1 MVEMFVQ
8 TKRIDEV
15 FPLLPRLSGD
25 TPARF
30 DLRLNVNLMQGAE
43 ILKEQERHVEASL
56 LFALTMTTEEIV
68 SFYSGRAAS
77 ISTEINRL
85 KSFIESKGRRIPPRR
100 LTALKEMQNQ
110 LAMKV
115 TSAQSHLKL
124 AKDTPSFTTILRW
137 RKADNFQACK
147 REWESF
153 WAFYWLYQDFPEHEM
168 VENFLYAAFASA
180 NTVKFREKSIELGE
194 AYLQNDKLDKY
205 RADVTFI
212 MSNAYRQEAQ
222 NQLKIVQNLQSSLTS
237 VDKQKAL
244 DAKQKASE
252 YYSRFFELCDDF
264 LARKPGDKYARDFI
278 GMMGS
283 EFFKRQQF
291 EELLIKFAGF
301 ENGSLVPGAG
311 YINLNGLNPAAMA
324 TANYMSGL
332 ALLATG
338 NFDLAKPL
346 LGAVVGISME
356 GLPLDQDALAD
367 N

>member
-1 MVEMFVQ
+1 
-8 TKRIDEV
+8 
-15 FPLLPRLSGD
+15 
-25 TPARF
+25 
-30 DLRLNVNLMQGAE
+30 
-43 ILKEQERHVEASL
+43 
-56 LFALTMTTEEIV
+56 
-68 SFYSGRAAS
+68 
-77 ISTEINRL
+77 
-85 KSFIESKGRRIPPRR
+85 
-100 LTALKEMQNQ
+100 
-110 LAMKV
+110 
-115 TSAQSHLKL
+115 
-124 AKDTPSFTTILRW
+124 
-137 RKADNFQACK
+137 
-147 REWESF
+147 
-153 WAFYWLYQDFPEHEM
+153 
-168 VENFLYAAFASA
+168 
-180 NTVKFREKSIELGE
+180 
-194 AYLQNDKLDKY
+194 
-205 RADVTFI
+205 
-212 MSNAYRQEAQ
+212 
-222 NQLKIVQNLQSSLTS
+222 
-237 VDKQKAL
+237 
-244 DAKQKASE
+244 
-252 YYSRFFELCDDF
+252 LCDDF

>member
-1 MVEMFVQ
+1 
-8 TKRIDEV
+8 
-15 FPLLPRLSGD
+15 
-25 TPARF
+25 
-30 DLRLNVNLMQGAE
+30 MQ
-43 ILKEQERHVEASL
+43 S
-56 LFALTMTTEEIV
+56 
-68 SFYSGRAAS
+68 
-77 ISTEINRL
+77 
-85 KSFIESKGRRIPPRR
+85 
-100 LTALKEMQNQ
+100 Q
-110 LAMKV
+110 LAMKA
-115 TSAQSHLKL
+115 TSARSHLKL

-153 WAFYWLYQDFPEHEM
+153 WAFYWLYNDFPEHEM

-194 AYLQNDKLDKY
+194 AYLKNQELNKF

-222 NQLKIVQNLQSSLTS
+222 NQLKIVQELQSSLAS
-237 VDKQKAL
+237 VDKQKAA
-244 DAKQKASE
+244 DAKQKASD
-252 YYSRFFELCDDF
+252 YYDRFFELCDDF
-264 LARKPGDKYARDFI
+264 LALKPEDKYARDFI

-291 EELLIKFAGF
+291 DNLLRKFAGF
-301 ENGSLVPGAG
+301 ENGSFTKGAG
-311 YINLNGLNPAAMA
+311 YINLEGLHPAAMA

-338 NFDLAKPL
+338 NFDHAKPL
-346 LGAVVGISME
+346 LGAVVGVSLD
-356 GLPLDQDALAD
+356 GLPLDDAALLE